1 LNQEPSFQQLFLNDV
16 DQVDVLYTVLCV
28 FYSQGH
34 RYADREDQ
42 NSDDAYR
49 SYRRVRLFEELVI
62 RQKSLENRNYKI
74 EEGKDD
80 V

>member
-1 LNQEPSFQQLFLNDV
+1 LNQESSFQQLFLYDV

-28 FYSQGH
+28 FYSQGY
-34 RYADREDQ
+34 RYADCEDQ
-42 NSDDAYR
+42 NSDDANR
-49 SYRRVRLFEELVI
+49 SYRRVRFFEELVI
-62 RQKSLENRNYKI
+62 RQKSLESRNDKI